1 MDDHSHAVTVPEGF
15 TYLDFPAEAVAFCAA
30 GYYFVFKLDAK
41 LAPRLF
47 STRQQF
53 RAVASDLPRQ
63 IAKRFSIG
71 RRNVKHGCRAE
82 SPQPAGCVNLLVDL
96 LILWLLALLWLVNAG
111 GKDRDSF
118 FVL

>member
-15 TYLDFPAEAVAFCAA
+15 TDLDFPAEAVAFCAA

-41 LAPRLF
+41 LAARLF

-63 IAKRFSIG
+63 IAKRFPIG
-71 RRNVKHGCRAE
+71 RRNVLSR
-82 SPQPAGCVNLLVDL
+82 DL
-96 LILWLLALLWLVNAG
+96 RPGFYAPMECAAHLRVPHDRSHISSLI
-111 GKDRDSF
+111 
-118 FVL
+118 